1 MPFRAGGLAIQ
12 GRISMEKFALK
23 ISQRAPIAA
32 LPAPHLI
39 SQIRESAKA
48 SASAVVQCADCG
60 LTEVPWAVQ
69 VRFWQD
75 YPRDKWSR

>member
-1 MPFRAGGLAIQ
+1 M
-12 GRISMEKFALK
+12 KFPSA
-23 ISQRAPIAA
+23 RTIAA

-48 SASAVVQCADCG
+48 SASAAVQCADCG

-75 YPRDKWSR
+75 YPQDKWSR